1 MYYKTDSEIIMDYKI
16 FERISVE
23 DNTTYI
29 KLRQPIE
36 MPLYWTLITE
46 AEFIEHEEK
55 MLAVIPPE

>member
-36 MPLYWTLITE
+36 MPLYWLQITE
-46 AEFIEHEEK
+46 VEFMEHEAK
-55 MLAVIPPE
+55 MLTVMPPE